1 MKKKLGK
8 SENDK
13 WQRRKWGGSFPL
25 LDHMVDG
32 NPKEKMKEKRKR
44 KRKRRNEKMSWSK
57 QREWY
62 SMDKEEKEEK

>member
-1 MKKKLGK
+1 MKKKIGK

-44 KRKRRNEKMSWSK
+44 KRKIVGANKESGIRWIRKRRKKKEKK
-57 QREWY
+57 
-62 SMDKEEKEEK
+62 K